1 MTSLKSTLKEN
12 RIIGL
17 FPELL
22 GFGGIQEA
30 GRLTAA
36 ALEETGIRNESVRY
50 FLSLNDPLGCQTF
63 HVGERN
69 VAFRGF
75 GRAKMRFV
83 LSAVVQARGFGPSRA
98 GIVLALHPH
107 LALPASLL
115 KGFAPRLKTIVM
127 SHGVEVWK
135 PLTALRRR
143 ALLNADFVLAPSRHT
158 AQKLT
163 EVQHIPEERIRV
175 LAWPI
180 NPAFLRMADAHGE
193 LPLPRSFPQGRVILT
208 VGRWAASERYKGA
221 DELIHATAQLRS
233 TNVGLHLVVV
243 GDGDDLSRLQK
254 LVCDLNISDCVHF
267 LRNLSREEIAACY
280 SHADVFALPSI
291 GEGFGFVFLEAMAF
305 AKPIVAVAYGGTTDL
320 VEDGVNGLL
329 VPPRDTQRLVWAL
342 NCLLSDESRR
352 VELGRRGAEIVRH
365 RYGFEVFEAGIGQI
379 LNGCRPSNELRL
391 ARI

>member
-1 MTSLKSTLKEN
+1 MLKEN
-12 RIIGL
+12 WIIGL
-17 FPELL
+17 FPGLL

-36 ALEETGIRNESVRY
+36 AVEENAIRSESARY

-63 HVGERN
+63 HVGGRT

-83 LSAVVQARGFGPSRA
+83 LSAVSQARVFGSSRA

-107 LALPASLL
+107 LALPASWMKRLV
-115 KGFAPRLKTIVM
+115 PHLKTIVM

-143 ALLNADFVLAPSRHT
+143 ALLNADLVIAPSRHT
-158 AQKLT
+158 AQKLA

-175 LAWPI
+175 LAWPM
-180 NPAFLRMADAHGE
+180 NPSFLRMADAPGE
-193 LPLPRSFPQGRVILT
+193 LRLPRCFPQGRVILT

-233 TNVGLHLVVV
+233 TNLGLHLVVV
-243 GDGDDLSRLQK
+243 GDGDDLPRLQR
-254 LVCDLNISDCVHF
+254 LATDLNVSDCVQF

-280 SHADVFALPSI
+280 SHADVFALPST

-305 AKPIVAVAYGGTTDL
+305 AKPVVATAYGGTMDL

-329 VPPRDTQRLVWAL
+329 VQPRDTQQLMRAL

-352 VELGRRGAEIVRH
+352 VELGRRGSQIVRH
-365 RYGFEVFEAGIGQI
+365 KYGFEVFQAGIGEI
-379 LNGCRPSNELRL
+379 LDGHGSWKEFRL
-391 ARI
+391 ARV